1 MELGKRNK
9 EMFFV
14 LSRAWK
20 KDKKHEENKRER
32 KKLHIVTT
40 EIVRVEGFINFIKQ
54 KNKQTNNSH
63 GTWIRFALTN
73 FLISFKI
80 GSYHITV
87 NNQFYY
93 TLNLL

>member
-1 MELGKRNK
+1 MVKEIKKCFSSCHERGKKIKNMRKTK
-9 EMFFV
+9 E
-14 LSRAWK
+14 K
-20 KDKKHEENKRER
+20 E